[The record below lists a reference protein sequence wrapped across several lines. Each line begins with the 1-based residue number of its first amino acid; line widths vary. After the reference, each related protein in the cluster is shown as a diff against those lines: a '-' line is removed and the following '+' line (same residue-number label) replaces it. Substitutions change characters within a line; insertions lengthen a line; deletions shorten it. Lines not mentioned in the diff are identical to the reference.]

1 MNNATSRLMQR
12 GKRAALV
19 DLGKFLVLVA
29 LLAWFVARGTEQ
41 LGYNWQ
47 WYRIP
52 RFLYYFENGSLHAGL
67 LLQGLEVT
75 LRITGAAFVLAF
87 VFGLVTAMFRL
98 SSSFMA
104 NVLARFYLETIRN
117 TPLLIQLF
125 FAYFVVGPILG
136 MSGFWASVLALSLFE
151 GAYASEIFRA
161 GIASIDDGQWEAAE
175 SLGGGTWFTYREVI
189 LPQAVPR
196 IVPPLASQAVSLVKD
211 SALVSTV
218 AVYDLT
224 MQGQS
229 IVSDTFLTF
238 EVWFTVAAIYLVL
251 TLGLSGLISLIDKR
265 LKGDWNHSV

>member
-1 MNNATSRLMQR
+1 MNHSTSRLLQR
-12 GKRAALV
+12 GKRTAFL
-19 DLGKFLVLVA
+19 DLAKFLALA
-29 LLAWFVARGTEQ
+29 GLLAWFVARGTEQ

-52 RFLYYFENGSLHAGL
+52 RFLYVHDAGGWHAGL
-67 LLQGLEVT
+67 LLQGLGVT
-75 LRITGAAFVLAF
+75 LEITGAAFVLAF
-87 VFGLVTAMFRL
+87 FFGLVAAMFRL
-98 SSSFMA
+98 SSSFLA
-104 NVLARFYLETIRN
+104 NALARFYLETIRN

-125 FAYFVVGPILG
+125 FAYFVLGPVLG
-136 MSGFWASVLALSLFE
+136 LSGFWASVLALSLFE

-161 GIASIDDGQWEAAE
+161 GIVSIDDGQWEAAE
-175 SLGGGTWFTYREVI
+175 SLGGGSWFTYREVI

-196 IVPPLASQAVSLVKD
+196 IIPPLASQAVSLVKD

-251 TLGLSGLISLIDKR
+251 TLSLSGLISLIDKR
-265 LKGDWNHSV
+265 LKGDWNHAV

>member
-1 MNNATSRLMQR
+1 MNVSALKPQR
-12 GKRAALV
+12 PDGRAALL
-19 DLGKFLVLVA
+19 DLAKFLILAGA
-29 LLAWFVARGTEQ
+29 LLWLVIHGSER

-52 RFLYYFENGSLHAGL
+52 RYLFVRDAGGWHAGL
-67 LLQGLEVT
+67 LLQGLVVT
-75 LRITGAAFVLAF
+75 LQITGAAFVLAF
-87 VFGLVTAMFRL
+87 LFGLVTALLRL
-98 SSSFMA
+98 SSSLLG
-104 NVLARFYLETIRN
+104 NVLARIYLESIRN

-125 FAYFVVGPILG
+125 FAYFVLAPLLD

-161 GIASIDDGQWEAAE
+161 GILSIDDGQWEAAE
-175 SLGGGTWFTYREVI
+175 SLGGGSWFTYREVI

-196 IVPPLASQAVSLVKD
+196 IIPPLASQAVSLVKD

-238 EVWFTVAAIYLVL
+238 EVWFTVAGIYLLL
-251 TLGLSGLISLIDKR
+251 TLSLTFLISRIDRR
-265 LKGDWNHSV
+265 LKGDWNHAL